1 MVLYDIRVNIHS
13 IERRRRH
20 VTSSSST
27 VRYTQ
32 NTLCY
37 IGHLYLCRGRCGVW
51 IWPKSWRI
59 KGDTGFRSLPGHLKI
74 AYVCVKEYLL
84 EILKIWR
91 RTSNRPWPKFTR
103 VDLDIVWQDICDIVV
118 KPHENRQFL
127 GLPFRERERPHRKF
141 KTFLWP
147 TSWSSGST
155 AFELRN
161 NLSKPHRHEQR
172 YFSK

>member
-84 EILKIWR
+84 EILKIWHR
-91 RTSNRPWPKFTR
+91 PTSNRPWPKFTR

-118 KPHENRQFL
+118 KPHENRQFWAYLL
-127 GLPFRERERPHRKF
+127 GRGSDPTANLKRFSGPLPGVQGRRRLKQE
-141 KTFLWP
+141 T
-147 TSWSSGST
+147 T
-155 AFELRN
+155 
-161 NLSKPHRHEQR
+161 
-172 YFSK
+172 